1 MRDMDITQRPVRPP
15 RVELTAPE
23 QAARELMEALGEY
36 KAPCPPALLASLL
49 RTAP

>member
-1 MRDMDITQRPVRPP
+1 MRDMDITQRPVRP

-36 KAPCPPALLASLL
+36 KASLP
-49 RTAP
+49 RPY